1 VTSTS
6 YPAEIDTDDPE
17 ALVAALMTPPFA
29 YDPYPVVSRL
39 RQLAPMFRSEMGFW
53 FASDFASCQDV
64 FRSQNVGQ
72 GLNMARLEQDPRF
85 ATSESLQMFGRMLP
99 FMDPP
104 DHTRIRQLLNPFF
117 SPKAIGGSRPYTQA
131 LVDRLLDG
139 MGAKGG
145 GDLVGDF
152 AEHIPVA
159 VVCQLL
165 GGMGDTDQGQCRAW
179 SEMLVEAVHP
189 VCTEEMME
197 HADAAAHDFSE
208 YFRGLVA
215 KHDGKGDDLMSTLV
229 RAHDEGLIDE
239 DGLLATATTLV
250 GAAYHNTRNHIATGI
265 FTLLQHPAE
274 LAKLRADPSLA
285 RAATEEVLRYE
296 PPVQLTLPRLAL
308 VDVNIG
314 ESDVAAGELVC
325 GFLSGAGRD
334 PTRFERPD
342 EFDIT
347 RTDGGSLALAHGIH
361 VCIGAAMARMEGE
374 IALRSFFTR
383 FADVELVDHDP
394 VLEESGLPS
403 TRGFKRIEVEIRA

>member
-1 VTSTS
+1 VADVSF
-6 YPAEIDTDDPE
+6 AAGIDTDDPE
-17 ALVAALMTPPFA
+17 ALVSALMAPPFA
-29 YDPYPVVSRL
+29 YDPYRVASRL
-39 RQLAPMFRSEMGFW
+39 RELAPMFRSEMGFW

-64 FRSQNVGQ
+64 FRSQDVGQ
-72 GLNMARLEQDPRF
+72 GLNTARLEQDPRF

-104 DHTRIRQLLNPFF
+104 DHTRLRQLLNPFF
-117 SPKAIGGSRPYTQA
+117 TPKAIGESRPYTQA
-131 LVDRLLDG
+131 LVDRLLDD
-139 MGAKGG
+139 MEAKGG
-145 GDLVGDF
+145 GDLVADF

-165 GGMGDTDQGQCRAW
+165 GGMGDNDQGQCRAW

-197 HADAAAHDFSE
+197 HADAAARDFSD
-208 YFRGLVA
+208 YFRSLVA
-215 KHDGKGDDLMSTLV
+215 QHDGKGDDVMNTLV
-229 RAHDEGLIDE
+229 RAHSEGRVDE
-239 DGLLATATTLV
+239 DELLATATTLV

-265 FTLLQHPAE
+265 FTVLQHPGE

-285 RAATEEVLRYE
+285 RVATEEVLRYE

-308 VDVNIG
+308 VDTRIG
-314 ESDVAAGELVC
+314 DVEVPAGEQVC
-325 GFLSGAGRD
+325 GFLNGAGRD
-334 PTRFERPD
+334 PTRYERPD

-347 RTDGGSLALAHGIH
+347 RTDGGSLALAYGIH

-383 FADVELVDHDP
+383 FADVDLVDREP
-394 VLEESGLPS
+394 VLDEPGLPS

>member
-1 VTSTS
+1 
-6 YPAEIDTDDPE
+6 
-17 ALVAALMTPPFA
+17 MTPPFA

-39 RQLAPMFRSEMGFW
+39 RELAPMFRSDMGFW
-53 FASDFASCQDV
+53 FASDFASCLDV

-117 SPKAIGGSRPYTQA
+117 SPKAIAGSRPYTQV

-145 GDLVGDF
+145 GDLVGDL

-165 GGMGDTDQGQCRAW
+165 GGMGDTDQGKCRAW

-197 HADAAAHDFSE
+197 HADAAARDFSE
-208 YFRGLVA
+208 YFRDLVA
-215 KHDGKGDDLMSTLV
+215 MHDGRGDDVMSTLV
-229 RAHDEGLIDE
+229 RAQEEGQIDE

-265 FTLLQHPAE
+265 LTLLRHPDE

-308 VDVNIG
+308 VDTKIG
-314 ESDVAAGELVC
+314 DSDLAEGELVC
-325 GFLSGAGRD
+325 AFLSGAGRD
-334 PTRFERPD
+334 PSRYERPD

-347 RTDGGSLALAHGIH
+347 RTDSGSLSLAHGIH

-383 FADVELVDHDP
+383 FAEVDLVDHDLI
-394 VLEESGLPS
+394 LEESGLPS